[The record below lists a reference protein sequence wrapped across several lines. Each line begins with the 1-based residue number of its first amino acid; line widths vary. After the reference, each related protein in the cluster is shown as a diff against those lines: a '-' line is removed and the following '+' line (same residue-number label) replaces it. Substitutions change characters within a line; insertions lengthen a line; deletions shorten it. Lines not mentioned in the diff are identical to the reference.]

1 MTCSLSLISGI
12 NLHSNMETTLPR
24 WTVRLDA
31 TRPLTDPGFTDLI
44 PLVGHHYKLH
54 TQAVEFLG
62 PYNAKQRGPN
72 RPYLAPSKD
81 QLRQVIRQ
89 GGVNDFTYHAFINGL
104 ERFCHQSKGLR
115 ALPTPHP
122 SVIHSIQLPL
132 PAFELLPAQGGDT
145 MVKLIGVEVPLIV
158 KGLRS
163 PVDVKFI
170 IVRPKLSKLGTA
182 SAKNWEVLF
191 FNQAY
196 GYIPD
201 WVDTQLNPR
210 YAGIF

>member
-1 MTCSLSLISGI
+1 MDS
-12 NLHSNMETTLPR
+12 TLPR
-24 WTVRLDA
+24 WAVRLDA
-31 TRPLTDPGFTDLI
+31 ARPSEEPGFSDLI

-72 RPYLAPSKD
+72 RTYLAPSRD
-81 QLRQVIRQ
+81 QLRAAIRQ
-89 GGVNDFTYHAFINGL
+89 GHVNDFTYSAFIASL
-104 ERFCHQSKGLR
+104 ERFCQHTKGAR

-132 PAFELLPAQGGDT
+132 PAFELKPGPGGDT
-145 MVKLIGVEVPLIV
+145 IIQLIGVEVPLLV
-158 KGLRS
+158 KGLRA
-163 PVDVKFI
+163 PGEVKFI

-182 SAKNWEVLF
+182 SARNWEVLF
-191 FNQAY
+191 FNQNH

-201 WVDTQLNPR
+201 WADTQLNPR
-210 YAGIF
+210 FSGIF

>member
-1 MTCSLSLISGI
+1 MDS
-12 NLHSNMETTLPR
+12 TLPR

-31 TRPLTDPGFTDLI
+31 TRPPAEPGFHDLI
-44 PLVGHHYKLH
+44 PLIGHHYKLH
-54 TQAVEFLG
+54 VQAVEFLG

-72 RPYLAPSKD
+72 RAYLAPSRD
-81 QLRQVIRQ
+81 QLKQAIRR
-89 GGVNDFTYHAFINGL
+89 GAVNDFTYSAFIGSL
-104 ERFCHQSKGLR
+104 ERFCETTKGAR

-132 PAFELLPAQGGDT
+132 PAFELVQAAGGDT
-145 MVKLIGVEVPLIV
+145 MVKLIGVEVPLLV

-163 PVDVKFI
+163 PTDVKFI

-191 FNQAY
+191 FNQAI
-196 GYIPD
+196 GYIPE
-201 WVDTQLNPR
+201 WADTTLNPR
-210 YAGIF
+210 FSGCF

>member
-1 MTCSLSLISGI
+1 
-12 NLHSNMETTLPR
+12 METTLPR
-24 WTVRLDA
+24 WAVRLDA
-31 TRPLTDPGFTDLI
+31 ARPPTEPGFHDLI

-72 RPYLAPSKD
+72 RAYLAPSRD
-81 QLRQVIRQ
+81 QLKQVIRQ
-89 GGVNDFTYHAFINGL
+89 GPVNDFTYSAFIASL
-104 ERFCHQSKGLR
+104 ERFCEATKGTR

-132 PAFELLPAQGGDT
+132 PAFELTHAGAGDT
-145 MVKLIGVEVPLIV
+145 MVKLIGVEVPLLV

-163 PVDVKFI
+163 PADVRFI

-182 SAKNWEVLF
+182 SAKEWEVLF
-191 FNQAY
+191 FNQAM

-210 YAGIF
+210 YAGVF

>member
-1 MTCSLSLISGI
+1 MS
-12 NLHSNMETTLPR
+12 ETTLPR
-24 WTVRLDA
+24 WNVRLNTA
-31 TRPLTDPGFTDLI
+31 RPATDPGFHDLI

-72 RPYLAPSKD
+72 RTYLPPSRD
-81 QLRQVIRQ
+81 QLRAAIRQ
-89 GGVNDFTYHAFINGL
+89 GGVNDFTYAAFIGSL
-104 ERFCHQSKGLR
+104 ERFCQTTKGNR

-122 SVIHSIQLPL
+122 SVIHSIQLPV
-132 PAFELLPAQGGDT
+132 PAFELHKGRGDDT
-145 MVKLIGVEVPLIV
+145 MIQLIGVEVPLLV

-163 PVDVKFI
+163 PEEVKFI

-182 SAKNWEVLF
+182 SAKDWEVLF
-191 FNQAY
+191 FKQPL

-201 WVDTQLNPR
+201 WVDTNLNPR
-210 YAGIF
+210 YAGILG